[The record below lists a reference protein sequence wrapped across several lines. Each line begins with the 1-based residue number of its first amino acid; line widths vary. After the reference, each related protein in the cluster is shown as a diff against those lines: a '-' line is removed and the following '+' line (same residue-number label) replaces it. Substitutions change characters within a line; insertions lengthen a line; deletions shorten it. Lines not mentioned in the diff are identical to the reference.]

1 VASRR
6 RRATPSS
13 TRWCATPPTRACS
26 GRSGSGCTPASPAR
40 SRRYPR
46 TEPELLARHYTGA
59 GLGEPAVRYWLEAAR
74 RAAGRSAN
82 AEAVAHLRKGLTALP
97 LLPATDRERTELDFR
112 IALGTCLVPL
122 RGYTAPETA
131 EAFARARELCDRL
144 GDTPHLTTALFG
156 HYLDQVLRADLGA
169 ALATAEQL
177 LERGRGLRDATATL
191 LGHRAAGVT
200 LTHLGDL
207 SRARA
212 HLERALALYDPPAHG
227 ALAST
232 LAFDPAVPCHAYLAR
247 CDPHAGRPDRAAAH
261 VEAALS
267 IAGRSGH
274 LPTLGFALWQQAALR
289 CELGDR
295 RGTRETV
302 ERLLPLTREEGYSV
316 WAAMAVAVGG
326 WAIAE
331 EGDLEAACAEIRRG
345 LGEWQARGQ
354 RMTGTFLHGLLADT
368 LRRAGR
374 PGEALGEL
382 DAAVGT
388 MEATGERLWE
398 PELYRLKGETLAG
411 AGDVA
416 AAEYQLTRALDVAR
430 KRERGGALMALRAG
444 TSLARLWVGRD
455 RRREACDLLAPI
467 RGRFAEGCD
476 MPDLRDA
483 KALLDVLR

>member
-1 VASRR
+1 
-6 RRATPSS
+6 
-13 TRWCATPPTRACS
+13 
-26 GRSGSGCTPASPAR
+26 
-40 SRRYPR
+40 
-46 TEPELLARHYTGA
+46 
-59 GLGEPAVRYWLEAAR
+59 
-74 RAAGRSAN
+74 
-82 AEAVAHLRKGLTALP
+82 
-97 LLPATDRERTELDFR
+97 
-112 IALGTCLVPL
+112 
-122 RGYTAPETA
+122 
-131 EAFARARELCDRL
+131 
-144 GDTPHLTTALFG
+144 
-156 HYLDQVLRADLGA
+156 
-169 ALATAEQL
+169 
-177 LERGRGLRDATATL
+177 
-191 LGHRAAGVT
+191 
-200 LTHLGDL
+200 LGDL
-207 SRARA
+207 SQARD
-212 HLERALALYDPPAHG
+212 HLERALALYDPSAHG

-232 LAFDPAVPCHAYLAR
+232 LAFDPAIPCHAYLAR
-247 CDPHAGRPDRAAAH
+247 CDRHAGRPDRAAAH

-267 IAGRSGH
+267 IAERSGH

-368 LRRAGR
+368 LRQAGR
-374 PGEALGEL
+374 PREALGEL
-382 DAAVGT
+382 DAAVGM

-430 KRERGGALMALRAG
+430 ERERGGTLMELRAR
-444 TSLARLWVGRD
+444 TSLARLWAGRD
-455 RRREACDLLAPI
+455 RRREAHDLLAPI
-467 RGRFAEGCD
+467 QGRFAEGCD